1 MRRIASLLGLGLG
14 LTLAAC
20 QLDLPSG
27 SSGAG
32 TDATGTT
39 GTGGA
44 AAHPCDNKN
53 SCDTCKSC
61 SLEVQCA
68 KLATAC
74 TNDSS
79 CYAIDTCFFNCGSDA
94 QCKEQCY
101 LLGPNGEALYRAFRA
116 CVFCDACPSDCAGFM
131 VCQ

>member
-1 MRRIASLLGLGLG
+1 MRRITSFLALG

-32 TDATGTT
+32 GGAAGTT
-39 GTGGA
+39 GAGGA
-44 AAHPCDNKN
+44 AAHPCDKKN
-53 SCDTCKSC
+53 NCDTCKAC

-68 KLATAC
+68 QLATAC
-74 TNDSS
+74 SNDSS
-79 CYAIDTCFFNCGSDA
+79 CFAIDQCFFNCGSDA
-94 QCKEQCY
+94 ACKDQCY
-101 LLGPNGEALYRAFRA
+101 LTAPDGETLYRAFRS
-116 CVFCDACPSDCAGFM
+116 CVFCDACPSDCAGYM